1 MFQKMRADL
10 ASMWSPSSRAGNPR
24 RLSARVGLPPI
35 DEKSSTSDYERSLAI
50 DEDNTSMKVSNIFFY
65 IFIISL
71 EINWKSGLETF
82 FFVIALLMF
91 FDGDGMN
98 TTDSEGLDA
107 YFCRNLSCWEIWA
120 LRLIVSIIDNCLL
133 YGYEVSK
140 K

>member
-71 EINWKSGLETF
+71 EIN
-82 FFVIALLMF
+82 
-91 FDGDGMN
+91 
-98 TTDSEGLDA
+98 
-107 YFCRNLSCWEIWA
+107 
-120 LRLIVSIIDNCLL
+120 
-133 YGYEVSK
+133 
-140 K
+140 